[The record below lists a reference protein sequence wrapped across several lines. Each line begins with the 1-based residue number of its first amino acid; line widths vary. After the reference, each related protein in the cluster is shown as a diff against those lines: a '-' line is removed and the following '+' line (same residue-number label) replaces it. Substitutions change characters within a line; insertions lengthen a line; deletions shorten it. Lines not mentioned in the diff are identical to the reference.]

1 MFRMMTI
8 SAILALSTLSTM
20 SAVANDKDGIYVT
33 VGGTFLSSELDL
45 TNIDIGDQATDL
57 GTEDVDA
64 FIINGRIGYRF
75 NDYFAVEG
83 ELGFGTGG
91 DEIDRVIP
99 LDVDPIGTLNVDTN
113 VALDVENYYV
123 GFARGILPVSEQF
136 DLFVRV
142 GYGEA
147 NADADVIGNALGFT
161 AATSVS
167 QSESGLA
174 YGVGGQFDFT
184 ENDGIRADYTRL
196 DDTDIISLAYA
207 RRF

>member
-45 TNIDIGDQATDL
+45 TNVDIGDQATDL

-174 YGVGGQFDFT
+174 YGVGGQFNFT